1 MNILVVDDSIFV
13 RRFLKKYILTHIP
26 QAEIELAASGE
37 EGFQLFKEKQFDLI
51 ITDLLMPGINGE
63 ELIKMIRKE
72 NSSIKI
78 IVLTADVQKAVRDE
92 IESLNITAFL
102 NKPVTNEELYIT
114 LSDLTREG

>member
-1 MNILVVDDSIFV
+1 
-13 RRFLKKYILTHIP
+13 
-26 QAEIELAASGE
+26 
-37 EGFQLFKEKQFDLI
+37 
-51 ITDLLMPGINGE
+51 
-63 ELIKMIRKE
+63 MIRKE